1 MKYCCYIWY
10 NDRIEVSC
18 ICCLFPDDYWLG
30 GLLSPV
36 KASDVPTAA
45 YTCNICGTSYKQRS
59 SLKQHMDVHL
69 NNTKCPICN
78 LTLSRKV
85 DVRRHKKI
93 VHKIFWA
100 VSAELVQY
108 LTKRDWY
115 KTSKLFSLNFPVII
129 SLCLSLPCHLSAVAF
144 MSVWSVFLHLVC
156 KHIHLLS
163 TLPYC

>member
-1 MKYCCYIWY
+1 MTLGSMKYCWYIWY

-18 ICCLFPDDYWLG
+18 VCCLFPDDYWLG

-100 VSAELVQY
+100 VVYYYYYYFIMLLLAGN
-108 LTKRDWY
+108 K
-115 KTSKLFSLNFPVII
+115 FSLGG
-129 SLCLSLPCHLSAVAF
+129 SSAYT
-144 MSVWSVFLHLVC
+144 C
-156 KHIHLLS
+156 TDK
-163 TLPYC
+163 TYKDKYT